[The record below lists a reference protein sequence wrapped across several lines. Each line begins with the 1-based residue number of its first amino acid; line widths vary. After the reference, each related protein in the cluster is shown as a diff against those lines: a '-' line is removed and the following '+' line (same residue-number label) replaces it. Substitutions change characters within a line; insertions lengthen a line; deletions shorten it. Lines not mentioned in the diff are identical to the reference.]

1 MTNAFTALVEDEEK
15 RGRVKEGTFQSL
27 SGCYWEIDDVPGSE
41 EAWAGKLLLKGDI
54 IKNRRVPVPPEEI
67 VR

>member
-54 IKNRRVPVPPEEI
+54 IKNRRVPVRPEEI